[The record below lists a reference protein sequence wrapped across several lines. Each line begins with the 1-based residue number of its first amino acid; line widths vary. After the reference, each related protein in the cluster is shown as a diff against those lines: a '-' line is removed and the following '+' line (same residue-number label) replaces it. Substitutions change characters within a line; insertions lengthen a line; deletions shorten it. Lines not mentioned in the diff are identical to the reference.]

1 MEEEKVINMTE
12 RYYFYLI
19 DTLSDIIQDLD
30 IEIGYGTSIDNL
42 EDIGKQK
49 AYQDILNMIRDD
61 YIKGFNGD
69 DYEQRQII

>member
-1 MEEEKVINMTE
+1 MEEKVINMTE

-69 DYEQRQII
+69 EYEQR